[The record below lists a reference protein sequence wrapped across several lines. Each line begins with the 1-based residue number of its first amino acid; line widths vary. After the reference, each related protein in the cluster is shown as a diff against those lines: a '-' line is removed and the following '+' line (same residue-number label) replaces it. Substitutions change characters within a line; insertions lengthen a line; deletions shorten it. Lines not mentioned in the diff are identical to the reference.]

1 MLARVWFTVETSQRI
16 LRVLTI
22 TLPPPRHAHTHTFT
36 LAHHRSPPLGPT
48 GPAPVPLTADNG
60 MEWLLHPLNVS
71 TFLSDHW
78 ETAPVIVRR
87 QGGLGGAA
95 KGAGSAGSA
104 GAGGGKPDS
113 SSASGESGSSL
124 RNYYDVLYVQMPG
137 AVLLILL
144 LNDSITIESFYSVN
158 FSNCGCVSVC
168 LCVWLCVPTIP
179 YNSGMYAC
187 LLSETCICVARLFV
201 RVFFYIL

>member
-16 LRVLTI
+16 LLVLTI
-22 TLPPPRHAHTHTFT
+22 TPSPRHAHTHTFT

-48 GPAPVPLTADNG
+48 GLAPVPLTADNG

-104 GAGGGKPDS
+104 GAGGGEPDS

-158 FSNCGCVSVC
+158 FSNSVC
-168 LCVWLCVPTIP
+168 LCVCLAGCVSQRFHTTRECMLACFPRHVFVWLVC
-179 YNSGMYAC
+179 S
-187 LLSETCICVARLFV
+187 FV
-201 RVFFYIL
+201 SSFTY